1 LATRGAPTP
10 VALSG
15 SGDGWEVPFLKKS
28 KTTVIAQISGTLA
41 HKLPG
46 EVIVDVGGVGYQIF
60 IPLNVFYRLPE
71 VGGTVS
77 LYIHTH
83 LREDALQ
90 LFGFRAAE
98 EKQVFLLLNSVSGIG
113 PKLAVNILSGIPAE
127 ELVEAVKDGD
137 QLRLVSIPG
146 VGKKLAERMI
156 VELRDKF
163 TTLQSRP
170 SIAQSND
177 SQLVQDAVSALVN
190 LGYRKAEVE
199 KNVRDMIQT
208 GQRTLEELIKD
219 VLRRMSR

>member
-1 LATRGAPTP
+1 M
-10 VALSG
+10 
-15 SGDGWEVPFLKKS
+15 
-28 KTTVIAQISGTLA
+28 IAQISGTLA

-90 LFGFRAAE
+90 LFGFHE
-98 EKQVFLLLNSVSGIG
+98 PTEKQVFLFLNSVAGIG
-113 PKLAVNILSGIPAE
+113 PKLAVNILSGIPADQ
-127 ELVEAVKDGD
+127 LAEAIREGD
-137 QLRLVSIPG
+137 QLRLVSVPG

-163 TTLQSRP
+163 ATFQ
-170 SIAQSND
+170 AQVTETPVAGNG
-177 SQLVQDAVSALVN
+177 SQLMQDAVSALVN

-199 KNVRDMIQT
+199 KSVRDTIHA
-208 GQRTLEELIKD
+208 GKNSLEEVIKEA
-219 VLRRMSR
+219 LRRISR